1 MKTILNVSW
10 FTKNLIVEN
19 VNIQQTEKNHHFQV
33 YRRYP
38 VTIAIGEGALVW
50 DEDGNEYI
58 DILGGIAVN
67 NLGHCHPKVVK
78 AIQDQAATLMHV
90 SNFYYTAP
98 QSQFIQKL
106 SEVSGLPR
114 VFLCN
119 SGVEAMEA
127 CVKMARKWAN
137 VKGKKG
143 DILTLDNGF
152 HGRSLT
158 TIAMGKRVYQEGFEP
173 MPDGF
178 RKIPFEDLDALEANI
193 TDDTIALAF
202 EPIQGNSGINIVSKA
217 YMNRARELCTKHDV
231 LLIID
236 EVQSGVARTGKFF
249 SYEHY
254 RILPDIVAAAKALAG
269 GIPVGAVMA
278 SEEAAGVLDYGQHG
292 TTFGGNPL
300 VSAAGVAT
308 LKAVEEEGLCARA
321 EKMGSYMMHQLCER
335 IGAMEDVTDIRG
347 VGLMIGVEL
356 SIEARPVVERMFE
369 KRVLSN
375 AASGNVIRIVPPI
388 VITEEQ
394 IDRVVQVLRESLEEV
409 SVETKG

>member
-1 MKTILNVSW
+1 MDPY
-10 FTKNLIVEN
+10 
-19 VNIQQTEKNHHFQV
+19 QQLEYNHHFQV

-38 VTIAIGEGALVW
+38 ITIAKGKGALVW
-50 DEDGNEYI
+50 DDKGDEYI

-78 AIQDQAATLMHV
+78 AIQEQAATLMHV
-90 SNFYYTAP
+90 SNFYYTKP
-98 QSQFIQKL
+98 QSEFVELL
-106 SEVSGLPR
+106 SKVSGLPR

-119 SGVEAMEA
+119 SGLEAMEA
-127 CVKMARKWAN
+127 CVKIARKWAN

-158 TIAMGKRVYQEGFEP
+158 TIAMGKKVYQEGFEP
-173 MPDGF
+173 MPEGF
-178 RKIPFEDLDALEANI
+178 RKIPFEDMEALEEHI

-202 EPIQGNSGINIVSKA
+202 EPIQGNSGINLVSREYMQKA
-217 YMNRARELCTKHDV
+217 RDLCTKHDV

-254 RILPDIVAAAKALAG
+254 GIQPDVVAAAKALAG

-278 SEEAAGVLDYGQHG
+278 TEEAAGVLEFGQHG

-300 VSAAGVAT
+300 VSAAGVAA
-308 LKAVEEEGLCARA
+308 LKAVEEEDLCKRA
-321 EKMGSYMMHQLCER
+321 EEMGNYMLYQLCEH
-335 IGAMEDVTDIRG
+335 IGALPTVKDIRG

-356 SIEARPVVERMFE
+356 TIPARPVVERMFE
-369 KRVLSN
+369 KKILSN
-375 AASGNVIRIVPPI
+375 AAAGNVIRIVPPI
-388 VITEEQ
+388 VITKEQ
-394 IDRVVQVLRESLEEV
+394 IDRVIQVLKESLEEAG
-409 SVETKG
+409 K